1 MCSGT
6 MEVSTN
12 LLHARKSQQ
21 SRSTVVTLR
30 EILRVDMMVPDGVQ
44 IKSKYCFKIEMKDRI
59 HLFGIQTAKE
69 INTWMR
75 IIKRSRRTYDE
86 VMRTEDKK
94 VRKNID
100 KLVWLFRYKK
110 GDEINAFLKEEFDII
125 CMAIRVDR
133 TKPESFVKFVR
144 LGQLNCF
151 DVGFRVSPVVPGC
164 YSSSSTFL
172 RRLVPHSDG
181 VQPQTMD
188 RFGEGVLQQAFQG
201 TRSISVC

>member
-1 MCSGT
+1 M
-6 MEVSTN
+6 ME
-12 LLHARKSQQ
+12 
-21 SRSTVVTLR
+21 
-30 EILRVDMMVPDGVQ
+30 PDGVQ
-44 IKSKYCFKIEMKDRI
+44 IKAKYCFKIEMKDRI
-59 HLFGIQTAKE
+59 HLFGIQNAKD

-151 DVGFRVSPVVPGC
+151 DVGAGHPTVPRRDPGA
-164 YSSSSTFL
+164 SAVL
-172 RRLVPHSDG
+172 RRLVSDG
-181 VQPQTMD
+181 HGVQS
-188 RFGEGVLQQAFQG
+188 QA
-201 TRSISVC
+201 VD